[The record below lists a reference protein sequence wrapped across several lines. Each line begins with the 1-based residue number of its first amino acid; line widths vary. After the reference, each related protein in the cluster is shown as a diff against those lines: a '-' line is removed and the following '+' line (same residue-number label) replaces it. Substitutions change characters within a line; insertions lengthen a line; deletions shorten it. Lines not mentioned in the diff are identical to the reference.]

1 MGMLRVDV
9 AIFDLATSIVIN
21 VPVVFR
27 ASGIAILFLWGW
39 AVNVYG
45 FENFRIPFRKALN
58 IRRSDSQFDQINEAV
73 KILFGVLLI
82 CFISYKLCGEYGF
95 IWGQS
100 LTLVMFWLVL
110 LGLISFSKHSY
121 FKEIRLFL
129 FSRASSFYN
138 GEVQFVDV
146 LFADALTSMS
156 KLLADMQSVLCAIV
170 SIISTYPDA
179 ARSSCLHS
187 VVAPT
192 LASLPYFIRS
202 VQCLCVYKQTGGRL
216 HLVNFG
222 KYMSSFPVIWTSA
235 LQHQLAPAEGVVLD
249 QHDRHLQ
256 LLWLYTV
263 MLNTL
268 YSFVW
273 DVTMDWGLA
282 NTNRPRY
289 PLLRDDLL

>member
-1 MGMLRVDV
+1 MWRPDEALV
-9 AIFDLATSIVIN
+9 DLATSIVIN

-39 AVNVYG
+39 ALNVHG
-45 FENFRIPFRKALN
+45 FENFRIPFRKALG
-58 IRRSDSQFDQINEAV
+58 IRRADSQFEQINEAV

-82 CFISYKLCGEYGF
+82 CFISYKLCGEYDHA
-95 IWGQS
+95 WGQS
-100 LTLVMFWLVL
+100 LTLVLFWLVL
-110 LGLISFSKHSY
+110 FGLVSFSKHSY
-121 FKEIRLFL
+121 FKEIRVFL
-129 FSRASSFYN
+129 LARASSFFH

-170 SIISTYPDA
+170 AIFSMYPDA
-179 ARSSCLHS
+179 TRSSCLHS

-202 VQCLCVYKQTGGRL
+202 VQCLCVFRQTGARL

-222 KYMSSFPVIWTSA
+222 KYVSSFPVIWTSA

-249 QHDRHLQ
+249 RHDRHLQ

-282 NTNRPRY
+282 NANRPRF